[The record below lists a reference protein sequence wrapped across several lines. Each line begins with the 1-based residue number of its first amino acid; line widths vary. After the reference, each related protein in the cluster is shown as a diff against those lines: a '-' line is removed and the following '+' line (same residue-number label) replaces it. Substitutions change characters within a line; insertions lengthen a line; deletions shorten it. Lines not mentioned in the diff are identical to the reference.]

1 MRVQGAGP
9 RLPQPLVPA
18 EEGGSTCPCLGGGA
32 ACHRVPPGSPG
43 VVALPAWLSAFR
55 DQCAPRAS
63 PCPWAGLRP
72 AGPSAHPPSFHPHPW
87 VLSLAPRM
95 CSNPQPRGVPG
106 RAHRQACAHCGCE
119 SSCVT
124 HPPPCPRTPA
134 RLPGGCFRFSNKG
147 SVLCPL
153 GSSDCRHIAA
163 QPHLHQLGWTHAVH
177 RPQRCPL
184 PAVPRGRERAAHRS
198 WRLQG
203 LCTGRS
209 ALLPTSLKWLRGLG
223 QPFPHGLGPRGGPG
237 DVLDATG
244 WSQGPSS

>member
-18 EEGGSTCPCLGGGA
+18 EEGGSTCPCPGGGA
-32 ACHRVPPGSPG
+32 ACHQVPPGSPG

-72 AGPSAHPPSFHPHPW
+72 ASPSAHPPSSHPHPW

-106 RAHRQACAHCGCE
+106 RAHHQACAHCGCE
-119 SSCVT
+119 SSCAT

-163 QPHLHQLGWTHAVH
+163 QPPCTSSDGHTLSTDPRGA
-177 RPQRCPL
+177 PSQRCL
-184 PAVPRGRERAAHRS
+184 AEEKG
-198 WRLQG
+198 
-203 LCTGRS
+203 
-209 ALLPTSLKWLRGLG
+209 LPTDLG
-223 QPFPHGLGPRGGPG
+223 GCRVSVQEGR
-237 DVLDATG
+237 
-244 WSQGPSS
+244 PSSPPP